1 LESKEKMIR
10 IQPITADVSGL
21 THNEIVEK
29 FGEEIF
35 GIQETEGK
43 VLVQVGYIQIEEE
56 KRMIKQEE

>member
-1 LESKEKMIR
+1 MIR
-10 IQPITADVSGL
+10 VKPIIADVKYL